1 MTQKHKKNKSAP
13 QQTFL
18 FGIHAVQEA
27 WLNAERHIQDF
38 YITEKML
45 GSFEDTQKRAEER
58 GIKRPKPQI
67 IDRKFL
73 DKKLKGAVHQGIA
86 VLADPLPEFFL
97 QDLIIKTHK
106 KSISTILVLDQV
118 TDPHNVGAIIRSAS
132 AFGADGIV
140 MQRRHAPELSGV
152 LVKVACG
159 AAEHIPVVYEINLS
173 RAIESL
179 QQAGYKAI
187 GLDEHT
193 DTSIGKDVAGMR
205 TALVLG
211 AEGKGLR
218 PSIKEQC
225 DMLAKLPTQG
235 AIQSLNVSNAAA
247 VALYAVIA
255 K

>member
-1 MTQKHKKNKSAP
+1 MAHKKHKKSS
-13 QQTFL
+13 QHHFV
-18 FGIHAVQEA
+18 FGQHAVQEA
-27 WLNAERHIQDF
+27 WLNPERIVHDF
-38 YITEKML
+38 FVTEKAL
-45 GSFEDTQKRAEER
+45 AGFQETLEQGLTKD
-58 GIKRPKPQI
+58 IKRPKPQI
-67 IDRKFL
+67 IEKSLL

-86 VLADPLPEFFL
+86 LTTDPLPEIFL

-106 KSISTILVLDQV
+106 KSFATILILDQV

-159 AAEHIPVVYEINLS
+159 AVEHIPVVYEINLS
-173 RAIESL
+173 RAIETL
-179 QQAGYKAI
+179 QNAGYSAI

-193 DTSIGKDVAGMR
+193 DQVIGKEAAAMK

-211 AEGKGLR
+211 AEGKGIR

-225 DMLAKLPTQG
+225 NSLAKLPTQG

>member
-1 MTQKHKKNKSAP
+1 MIQKNKKHAP
-13 QQTFL
+13 QKTFL

-27 WLNAERHIQDF
+27 WLNPNRTVHDF

-45 GSFEDTQKRAEER
+45 DSFQDTLTEAQSRD
-58 GIKRPKPQI
+58 IKRPKPQI

-86 VLADPLPEFFL
+86 LLIDPLPEFFL
-97 QDLIIKTHK
+97 QDLLIKTHK
-106 KSISTILVLDQV
+106 KFLSTILVLDQV

-132 AFGADGIV
+132 ALGADGIV
-140 MQRRHAPELSGV
+140 MQRRHAPDLNGV

-159 AAEHIPVVYEINLS
+159 AVEHIPVVYEINLG
-173 RAIESL
+173 RALESL
-179 QQAGYKAI
+179 RQAGYKAL

-193 DTSIGKDVAGMR
+193 DVTLGKDVADMR

-235 AIQSLNVSNAAA
+235 AIKSLNVSNAAA
-247 VALYAVIA
+247 VALYAVTA
-255 K
+255 P